1 MFKCKECKS
10 WLKNSIVDTEIQ
22 NQNIKIKVKNM
33 PVKVCPKC
41 GKIYIYD
48 IVKQNAF
55 NYALE
60 KGITHIDYDEYEAEA
75 SASQLVL

>member
-1 MFKCKECKS
+1 MFRCRKCKG
-10 WLKNSIVDTEIQ
+10 WLKI
-22 NQNIKIKVKNM
+22 
-33 PVKVCPKC
+33 

-60 KGITHIDYDEYEAEA
+60 KGSTNIDYDEYEAEA
-75 SASQLVL
+75 SASQLIL